1 MKKAIIRPN
10 MIISTSICINIKYL
24 KARYQNITP
33 TIPSMW
39 WVTSGIPRLIG
50 RIEVAG
56 WETIGSK
63 DEGVEIDVVA
73 IELIVLEELG
83 SEVLVI
89 DIVDVLVNIV
99 AELDGINDQVL
110 SVLHWQ
116 GES

>member
-1 MKKAIIRPN
+1 
-10 MIISTSICINIKYL
+10 
-24 KARYQNITP
+24 
-33 TIPSMW
+33 MW